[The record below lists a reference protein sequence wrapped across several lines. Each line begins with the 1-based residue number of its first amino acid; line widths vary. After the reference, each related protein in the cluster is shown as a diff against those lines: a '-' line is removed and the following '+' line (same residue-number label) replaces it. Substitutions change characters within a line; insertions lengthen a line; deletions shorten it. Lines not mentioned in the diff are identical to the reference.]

1 VLLAKSTQQ
10 IQACKSAADL
20 EQLLQ
25 GNWQQ
30 MDHIHISSTFVQL
43 ARIPQQQQQQQRVD
57 GASLSPHGLS
67 EGGWALLQQAAQQQL
82 HRMHSRHC
90 SSLLWACATLGTN
103 PCEPLLQGLL
113 ARSQTL
119 LHQGTTPQGFANTLW
134 ALASLRVQPGGAWLA
149 AFFTASQQQLCNF
162 QPQELSSTIW
172 ALAQLRV
179 APPGEWCAAY
189 FAASAA
195 KLGACSGQSL
205 GNQLWG
211 VARLGLAVPEYW
223 WAAVTYACGVKAAE
237 LSSAGVCQVLWGAGM
252 IAGKQQRRQQRGGSA
267 GAFRRRRQEQEWGYV
282 AAAAPAA
289 NGSSIG
295 SGSTH
300 WLVPLLA
307 AVEQQLGQLT
317 STAAATLLWAVVVLG
332 HKPGQ
337 GFVSSCLSCISG
349 GGSLSASDAV
359 HALWAASSLSGVA
372 EGGVGVQEVLPLL
385 LQAQQLGLHSCKP
398 HEFVY
403 AAAALA
409 NLSKGPRQQQ
419 QLLQPV
425 QPAPQQQQQQGLL
438 PLLPPLP
445 DVNAAAGS
453 VQPASCADSVTLLA
467 QQLLHASQPQL
478 QQFQLGQ
485 LVQLGRWLAAA
496 GVVPSDAW
504 VGSFLAATAPHLHIL
519 QPGQQLLLLHAVQH
533 WGVQEHQGWA
543 ALFLSNST
551 SDLAL
556 RSYSAGHVGALLQA
570 LAAAKLQP
578 QRHHVQQLLQRVL
591 QADAGLD
598 AAGLAAVLGGLFSL
612 GFRPPDG
619 WVQQLWAAGAAAVL
633 RSDPAGLTA
642 VATVLQHR
650 GIWQLSLRPNRPFA
664 AALHAAAATALPQL
678 QPQQATAVLA
688 GLTAAR
694 MKPKGAQEHLLPDL
708 MAVAVKGLYSMPL
721 QDVVATWWGLV
732 LQRVLS
738 TALPV
743 EQLDPA
749 AAATAGQTGQQQGQ
763 DQQWLQQQWQ
773 GLWLRRI
780 CSSSST
786 GQLAALP
793 AASLLQLADCLRRLQ
808 QPMPGSWAEA
818 YIIAASAH
826 LPKMA
831 PHELHL
837 LMHALPCLDAAAGG
851 TLSQFT
857 DRLLAAAAPLLQ
869 DFSPSQ
875 LSDSLYSIQQ
885 AGFKPPEPWIKSYIF
900 AASAKLPQFWPRQ
913 LTRVLT
919 ALARLRFMP
928 DAKFLSAATEA
939 AVEHLPKYRVDPGE
953 MVDLL
958 WAIVAL
964 RVRPSAAWMAKYEAR
979 LLERGPEQLDGQQLS
994 RLGWC
999 MSALQRK
1006 PGRVLWAKWLAA
1018 TQEQMPSMDSS
1029 RYVCR

>member
-1 VLLAKSTQQ
+1 
-10 IQACKSAADL
+10 
-20 EQLLQ
+20 
-25 GNWQQ
+25 
-30 MDHIHISSTFVQL
+30 
-43 ARIPQQQQQQQRVD
+43 
-57 GASLSPHGLS
+57 
-67 EGGWALLQQAAQQQL
+67 
-82 HRMHSRHC
+82 
-90 SSLLWACATLGTN
+90 
-103 PCEPLLQGLL
+103 
-113 ARSQTL
+113 
-119 LHQGTTPQGFANTLW
+119 
-134 ALASLRVQPGGAWLA
+134 
-149 AFFTASQQQLCNF
+149 
-162 QPQELSSTIW
+162 
-172 ALAQLRV
+172 
-179 APPGEWCAAY
+179 
-189 FAASAA
+189 
-195 KLGACSGQSL
+195 
-205 GNQLWG
+205 
-211 VARLGLAVPEYW
+211 
-223 WAAVTYACGVKAAE
+223 
-237 LSSAGVCQVLWGAGM
+237 M
-252 IAGKQQRRQQRGGSA
+252 IAGKQQRRQQQ
-267 GAFRRRRQEQEWGYV
+267 GALRRQREEQEWGYV
-282 AAAAPAA
+282 AGAAAAA
-289 NGSSIG
+289 NDSSSSSSSGSS
-295 SGSTH
+295 STQ
-300 WLVPLLA
+300 WLVPLLS
-307 AVEQQLGQLT
+307 AVEPQLGQLT

-332 HKPGQ
+332 HKPAQ
-337 GFVSSCLSCISG
+337 TFVSSCIDRIAGRG
-349 GGSLSASDAV
+349 GLSASDAV
-359 HALWAASSLSGVA
+359 HALWAASSLPGA
-372 EGGVGVQEVLPLL
+372 EGGVGVQGVMPLL

-409 NLSKGPRQQQ
+409 NLSKGQNQPQ

-425 QPAPQQQQQQGLL
+425 QAASQQQQQQGLL
-438 PLLPPLP
+438 PSLPQLP
-445 DVNAAAGS
+445 EADAEFI
-453 VQPASCADSVTLLA
+453 QPASCADPVVHLA
-467 QQLLHASQPQL
+467 QQLLQASQPLL

-496 GVVPSDAW
+496 GMVPSEAW
-504 VGSFLAATAPHLHIL
+504 VGSFLAATAPHLHML
-519 QPGQQLLLLHAVQH
+519 QPRQQLLLLHAGQH
-533 WGVQEHQGWA
+533 WGLQQHQGWA
-543 ALFLSNST
+543 ALFLSSST
-551 SDLAL
+551 SDVAL
-556 RSYSAGHVGALLQA
+556 RGYSAGHVGALLQA

-578 QRHHVQQLLQRVL
+578 QRHHMQQLLQRVL

-598 AAGLAAVLGGLFSL
+598 AAAVAAVLGGVCSL

-664 AALHAAAATALPQL
+664 AALHAAAAAALPLL

-694 MKPKGAQEHLLPDL
+694 MKPKGAQEHLLPGL
-708 MAVAVKGLYSMPL
+708 MAVAVRGLYSMPL

-732 LQRVLS
+732 LQKVLS

-743 EQLDPA
+743 EQLVPA
-749 AAATAGQTGQQQGQ
+749 AAVQQPGQQQGQ

-780 CSSSST
+780 CST

-808 QPMPGSWAEA
+808 QPMPGSWADT
-818 YIIAASAH
+818 YIMAVSSH

-831 PHELHL
+831 PRELHML
-837 LMHALPCLDAAAGG
+837 LHALPCLDAAAGEI
-851 TLSQFT
+851 LSQFT

-885 AGFKPPEPWIKSYIF
+885 AGFKPPEPWIKDYIS
-900 AASAKLPQFWPRQ
+900 AASAKLSEFWPRQ

-964 RVRPSAAWMAKYEAR
+964 RVRPSAAWMAKFEAR

-1018 TQEQMPSMDSS
+1018 TQEQMPVMDSS
-1029 RYVCR
+1029 RCVWKCGVQAIGVCWGLAYVRGKLVCAGDSAGARKLVCAGG